1 MLVQPRD
8 RRAKRSLSACQRD
21 HCWGAGSE
29 GGFSPSEHA
38 SLEHARQRPE
48 GPQDRAWQ
56 RQMHKEQQR
65 QQHSSINSRQQRGVA
80 AKTANKQAGAKGE
93 KIKAKLSAQ
102 SADMI
107 QK

>member
-1 MLVQPRD
+1 
-8 RRAKRSLSACQRD
+8 
-21 HCWGAGSE
+21 
-29 GGFSPSEHA
+29 
-38 SLEHARQRPE
+38 
-48 GPQDRAWQ
+48 
-56 RQMHKEQQR
+56 MHKEQQR